1 MYLLFFYYFFYYLFI
16 PVLSFFFGF
25 GAYDYYIQLPL
36 HSNFFIIY
44 SVLILSSLV
53 VIYFSYRV
61 NFFFRNKKIIILNFK
76 YIKFLIIFFFFCSLI
91 FYFNNFST
99 YRYLKN
105 EDFFYSIYFLSVI
118 NFFFNILLV
127 ILFLT
132 KSTLKINYTY
142 KLIIILTSFF
152 FINGI
157 NTGINTILVLAIF
170 LFEFIKENKNNIFNY
185 VKFFLFFVIFT
196 FGIFFVTFSS
206 LKSKSF
212 TKLTLNSDYLSNS
225 YLSSLK
231 LYLNIHYINSRFY
244 SEYAVFVYNITADS
258 KINYYDNIY
267 GVAKYRFEKIYSKL
281 NSDKL
286 ILNKKE
292 TIEKL
297 NSDNIYTLVNYAS
310 ITGTSPGL
318 VGSFFYEPNSILNS
332 FIYLYIYL
340 FLFTL
345 GIERIYDNY
354 KVRSSQI
361 FTQFFMFKFLLSG
374 LMSNPFSFLYIFDE
388 TMILFLAFIY
398 LIFFKIKF
406 RFQ

>member
-1 MYLLFFYYFFYYLFI
+1 
-16 PVLSFFFGF
+16 
-25 GAYDYYIQLPL
+25 
-36 HSNFFIIY
+36 
-44 SVLILSSLV
+44 
-53 VIYFSYRV
+53 
-61 NFFFRNKKIIILNFK
+61 
-76 YIKFLIIFFFFCSLI
+76 
-91 FYFNNFST
+91 
-99 YRYLKN
+99 
-105 EDFFYSIYFLSVI
+105 
-118 NFFFNILLV
+118 
-127 ILFLT
+127 
-132 KSTLKINYTY
+132 
-142 KLIIILTSFF
+142 
-152 FINGI
+152 
-157 NTGINTILVLAIF
+157 
-170 LFEFIKENKNNIFNY
+170 
-185 VKFFLFFVIFT
+185 
-196 FGIFFVTFSS
+196 
-206 LKSKSF
+206 
-212 TKLTLNSDYLSNS
+212 
-225 YLSSLK
+225 
-231 LYLNIHYINSRFY
+231 
-244 SEYAVFVYNITADS
+244 VFVYNITADS